1 MEVSQCS
8 ALIQCDRTVSRALAL
23 GMDFVRFIRIN
34 ISLTSPWVG
43 DRKRRLVELSIYN
56 YS

>member
-8 ALIQCDRTVSRALAL
+8 ALIQRDRTVILALAL

-34 ISLTSPWVG
+34 ISPASPWAG
-43 DRKRRLVELSIYN
+43 DRKRRLVEVAVYN